1 MSWQVILKA
10 DICYDCNEEFGQMH
24 RLMVAQGYCRNYDPN
39 DPVQA
44 KQAAKLYIAH
54 QLKTGLNWDMAIASY
69 NAGRTGARA
78 GKGDKYSGKV
88 NLVFE
93 AMFNEKQGGRA

>member
-39 DPVQA
+39 DPEGP
-44 KQAAKLYIAH
+44 KPGEGLSEE
-54 QLKTGLNWDMAIASY
+54 QLKSY
-69 NAGRTGARA
+69 QDRGSPVPEP
-78 GKGDKYSGKV
+78 DKDRDRKMKERSPWSD
-88 NLVFE
+88 E
-93 AMFNEKQGGRA
+93 E